1 MIIFSRKTLRRYHP
15 CVMFNNKVNLNGTH
29 EHLRMISDL
38 NLSSEKHVKSVL
50 SKISKTIGL
59 LQKFQG
65 ILPGTNSLIIY
76 KSLARTHLD
85 YDNIILYK
93 FK

>member
-1 MIIFSRKTLRRYHP
+1 
-15 CVMFNNKVNLNGTH
+15 MFNNKVNVNATH

-38 NLSSEKHVKSVL
+38 NLSSEKDVKSVL
-50 SKISKTIGL
+50 NKISKTIGL

-65 ILPGTNSLIIY
+65 ILPRTNSVIIF

-85 YDNIILYK
+85 CGNIILYE

>member
-1 MIIFSRKTLRRYHP
+1 
-15 CVMFNNKVNLNGTH
+15 MFNNKVNLNGTH

-38 NLSSEKHVKSVL
+38 NLSSEKHAKSVL
-50 SKISKTIGL
+50 SKISKTIDL

-65 ILPGTNSLIIY
+65 ILPRTNSLIIY
-76 KSLARTHLD
+76 KSLARTHFD
-85 YDNIILYK
+85 YGNIILYK

>member
-1 MIIFSRKTLRRYHP
+1 
-15 CVMFNNKVNLNGTH
+15 MFNNKVNLNGTH

-38 NLSSEKHVKSVL
+38 NLNSEKHVKSVL

-65 ILPGTNSLIIY
+65 ILPGTKSLIIY
-76 KSLARTHLD
+76 KSLARIHLD
-85 YDNIILYK
+85 YDIILYK

>member
-1 MIIFSRKTLRRYHP
+1 
-15 CVMFNNKVNLNGTH
+15 MFNNKVNLNGTH

-38 NLSSEKHVKSVL
+38 NLSSEKHTKSVL

-65 ILPGTNSLIIY
+65 ILPRTNSLIIY
-76 KSLARTHLD
+76 KSLARIHFD
-85 YDNIILYK
+85 YGNIILYK

>member
-15 CVMFNNKVNLNGTH
+15 CIMFNNKVNLNATH

-38 NLSSEKHVKSVL
+38 NLSSEKHVKSGL
-50 SKISKTIGL
+50 SKISKTIAL
-59 LQKFQG
+59 LQKCPG
-65 ILPGTNSLIIY
+65 ILPRTNSLIIY
-76 KSLARTHLD
+76 KSLARTHFD
-85 YDNIILYK
+85 YGNIILYK

>member
-1 MIIFSRKTLRRYHP
+1 
-15 CVMFNNKVNLNGTH
+15 MFNNKVNLNATH
-29 EHLRMISDL
+29 EHLRIISDL

-76 KSLARTHLD
+76 KSLARAHLD

>member
-1 MIIFSRKTLRRYHP
+1 
-15 CVMFNNKVNLNGTH
+15 MFNNKVNLNGTH

-38 NLSSEKHVKSVL
+38 NLSSEKQVKSVL
-50 SKISKTIGL
+50 SKISKTIDL

-65 ILPGTNSLIIY
+65 ILPRTNSLIIY

>member
-1 MIIFSRKTLRRYHP
+1 
-15 CVMFNNKVNLNGTH
+15 MFNNKVNVNATH

-38 NLSSEKHVKSVL
+38 NLSSEKDVKSVL
-50 SKISKTIGL
+50 NKISKTIGL

-65 ILPGTNSLIIY
+65 ILPRTNSLIIY
-76 KSLARTHLD
+76 KSLARIHFD
-85 YDNIILYK
+85 YGNIILYK

>member
-1 MIIFSRKTLRRYHP
+1 MCY
-15 CVMFNNKVNLNGTH
+15 VMFNNKVNLNGTH

-38 NLSSEKHVKSVL
+38 NLNSEKHVKSVL

>member
-1 MIIFSRKTLRRYHP
+1 
-15 CVMFNNKVNLNGTH
+15 MFNNKVNVNATH

-38 NLSSEKHVKSVL
+38 NLSSEKDVKSVL
-50 SKISKTIGL
+50 NKISKTIGL

-65 ILPGTNSLIIY
+65 ILPRTNSVIIF

-85 YDNIILYK
+85 WGNIILYELK
-93 FK
+93 

>member
-1 MIIFSRKTLRRYHP
+1 
-15 CVMFNNKVNLNGTH
+15 MFNNKVNLNGTH

-38 NLSSEKHVKSVL
+38 NLSSEKHTKSVL

-59 LQKFQG
+59 LQKFQA
-65 ILPGTNSLIIY
+65 ILPRTNSLIIY
-76 KSLARTHLD
+76 KSLARTHFD
-85 YDNIILYK
+85 YGNIILYK

>member
-38 NLSSEKHVKSVL
+38 NLNSEKHVKSVL

-65 ILPGTNSLIIY
+65 ILPGTKSLIIY

-85 YDNIILYK
+85 YDIILYK